1 MAAAEATFAQELEEL
16 EKTIRELESG
26 RLDLDKALEKFER
39 GVVLTRSLRAKLDR
53 AEGRVEELLASGKTR
68 SLAVD

>member
-1 MAAAEATFAQELEEL
+1 MAAAEPTFAQELEEL

-39 GVVLTRSLRAKLDR
+39 GVQLTRSLRARLDK
-53 AEGRVEELLASGKTR
+53 AEGRIEELLANGTTR

>member
-1 MAAAEATFAQELEEL
+1 MAAAESTFAQELDEL

-39 GVVLTRSLRAKLDR
+39 GVVLTRALRARLDK
-53 AEGRVEELLASGKTR
+53 AEGRVEELLANGKTR
-68 SLAVD
+68 SLDVG